1 MNWWSWRPP
10 GQVYVFTGFAAI
22 WHDWKWNANSRGD
35 SGAGADAGEDADAA
49 GLGERYPRQPPA
61 RGEPHLA
68 GQLLQRQVPPVRLLL
83 LLVLAPRRRGRWVE
97 RGPHLLLQPQPA
109 LLRVVEVHA
118 GGGAAV
124 GAAAPAI
131 LDGLVEKRDE
141 AFHPRRRLAMRDE
154 EGLGWFGWW
163 EMGLGV
169 GVGDLVLAAL
179 LVGEV
184 GCVRHFYTKVLH
196 PFVNCNWH
204 AYWNGSTIY
213 GEKEYSHRP
222 KIKWIPIGCGI
233 LQYYKFAVQIRKTGI
248 YPIQPKSL
256 IFWDRRST
264 ILVMHVLYLRFEI

>member
-1 MNWWSWRPP
+1 M
-10 GQVYVFTGFAAI
+10 
-22 WHDWKWNANSRGD
+22 
-35 SGAGADAGEDADAA
+35 
-49 GLGERYPRQPPA
+49 
-61 RGEPHLA
+61 
-68 GQLLQRQVPPVRLLL
+68 
-83 LLVLAPRRRGRWVE
+83 E

-204 AYWNGSTIY
+204 AY
-213 GEKEYSHRP
+213 
-222 KIKWIPIGCGI
+222 
-233 LQYYKFAVQIRKTGI
+233 
-248 YPIQPKSL
+248 
-256 IFWDRRST
+256 
-264 ILVMHVLYLRFEI
+264 